1 MDSRQPLLE
10 CTLPSLP
17 QFPYPAKKDH
27 LFGTPKGCEGLL
39 PRRHGVL
46 PPQQEGLGKQLAPLQ
61 SGPSKAQ
68 PKGERPHLALESHW
82 SCVAMVTKFLWDFFF
97 QQWQHR
103 KPESQAPRSPR
114 KGAWRGRGYLPA
126 SQAVVTQRVPQPSTP
141 FLSLAACHVPN
152 KHPPQPIS
160 FRKRAQ
166 LRILQDFTSPP
177 RVYPV
182 VKTVPFLPRMG
193 ISWTSHKAQPH
204 PLLLSQPP

>member
-82 SCVAMVTKFLWDFFF
+82 SCVAMVTEFLWDFFF
-97 QQWQHR
+97 FNSGSTENLSHR
-103 KPESQAPRSPR
+103 LL
-114 KGAWRGRGYLPA
+114 GAHGRGRGGGVAIFQFHRL
-126 SQAVVTQRVPQPSTP
+126 
-141 FLSLAACHVPN
+141 
-152 KHPPQPIS
+152 
-160 FRKRAQ
+160 
-166 LRILQDFTSPP
+166 
-177 RVYPV
+177 
-182 VKTVPFLPRMG
+182 
-193 ISWTSHKAQPH
+193 W
-204 PLLLSQPP
+204 